1 MNMDV
6 IKDAFINKQISEFEY
21 LQLIILNEIL
31 VEVRVNNYILLDDE

>member
-1 MNMDV
+1 MDV

>member
-1 MNMDV
+1 MDV
-6 IKDAFINKQISEFEY
+6 IKDAFINKPISEFEY